1 MSASPA
7 IAAGVV
13 AAAAAAVVRMRTV
26 DTSGVQLLHAPRT
39 AAVND
44 KTLLDV
50 LGACPSLS
58 DPSARFVPSALLPT
72 ADLQTCY
79 NALAQR
85 LGGPKLVAYER
96 ELILTPDGGT
106 LGLDWAPS
114 FASVPPDDRPVVLV
128 AHGLSGGSHEAY
140 VQSTVARLISAPYA
154 LRV

>member
-7 IAAGVV
+7 IAAAGVV

-50 LGACPSLS
+50 LGACPALS

-79 NALAQR
+79 NALSQR
-85 LGGPKLVAYER
+85 LGGPRLVAYER
-96 ELILTPDGGT
+96 ELLLTPDGGT

-114 FASVPPDDRPVVLV
+114 FAQVASDDRPVVLV

-154 LRV
+154 